1 VNRPAAFAG
10 IEGECYAGN
19 AVCFEGVK
27 YLDFDE
33 PSVKCSDSHA
43 RISY

>member
-1 VNRPAAFAG
+1 VNCPAAFAG

-19 AVCFEGVK
+19 AVCFEGVE

-33 PSVKCSDSHA
+33 SSVECSDPHA
-43 RISY
+43 CVSY